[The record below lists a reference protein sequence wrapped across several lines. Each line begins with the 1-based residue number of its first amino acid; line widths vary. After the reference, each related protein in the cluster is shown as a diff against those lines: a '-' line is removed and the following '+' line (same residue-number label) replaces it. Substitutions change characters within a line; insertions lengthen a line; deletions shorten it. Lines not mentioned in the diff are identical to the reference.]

1 MKKAV
6 LPVTFLALLLGATEG
21 WSAEDRF
28 YRFEIRQ
35 DELRGAPD
43 FGFLNRPLAASDRIF
58 VRDGRFMRV
67 GADLKPNTRDDERV
81 RFFGTNAVFGGAFP
95 EEKDAVRIAR
105 RLRRLGVNLVRL
117 HHMDSSPDKDPQQ
130 ARSILTTDPYPTL
143 NRVSVGRL
151 RAFLNALKAE
161 GIYVNL
167 NLHVGYTFRP
177 AVDKVPAM
185 PEGVSFPTQSKPLHV
200 FYPRMVE
207 LQLEF
212 TRRVID
218 ALGLRGDPVLAM
230 VEINNESSLV
240 DSWQRGGLDRAA
252 QGEYRAELQRQ
263 WNAYL
268 KARYQNTEALSKAW
282 GGVPPGQSLEQG
294 NLALVTSK
302 EVEPP
307 ARANDYI
314 RFLAEKDREY
324 LRRMRDAAKERLDAL
339 VPVTGTQMGFGGVL
353 NLDTH
358 ADLDYIDHHFYID
371 HYNFPN
377 QSWDA
382 RDWRIRD
389 SSAVGSGLSAFLN
402 VAVGRERGRPYTVS
416 EFNQN
421 WPNRHAAEIVPALA
435 AFGAFQDWDS
445 IMHFAYS
452 HGREWD
458 TRLPSGFDLNGDWT
472 KYVNFGQ
479 AALLFRTAV
488 RPARQWLQIPISEAM
503 RLQFTRE
510 RRNGAIARGLEETVQ
525 YDPRLA
531 LLHAVALVRREG
543 AAWKAVKAPEEL
555 RSDTG
560 ELYYSP
566 SGRVLTIDT
575 PLAAGVIGFTGTKAV
590 SAGVVEVQLAER
602 SRGFVTLLVTSLDQK
617 PLGESTR
624 MLLTIPGYVLATQP
638 SSDPPRPQRFILYP
652 GTADWWTL
660 EPEPGSTRPS
670 GNRGGGAPP
679 AWMEQVECQVTL
691 RTKAANLTVY
701 PLDGAGQRLR
711 ALGADAVVKAPGGGF
726 RIHLQAEGQDLAP
739 WYEIVRP

>member
-1 MKKAV
+1 MNRTR
-6 LPVTFLALLLGATEG
+6 LPAALLMLLLTATGA

-28 YRFEIRQ
+28 YRFEIQQ
-35 DELRGAPD
+35 DELGGAPD
-43 FGFLNRPLAASDRIF
+43 FSFLNRPLTASDKIF
-58 VRDGRFMRV
+58 VGNGWFFRV
-67 GADLKPNTRDDERV
+67 GADRKPNTRDDQRV
-81 RFFGTNAVFGGAFP
+81 RFFGTNVVFGACFP
-95 EEKDAVRIAR
+95 EEKDGVRIAR

-143 NRVSVGRL
+143 NPVSVARL
-151 RAFLNALKAE
+151 RRFLDALKAE

-177 AVDKVPAM
+177 AEDKVPAM
-185 PEGVSFPTQSKPLHV
+185 PEGAAFPTQSKPLHI

-268 KARYQNTEALSKAW
+268 KSRYQNTQALSKAW
-282 GGVPPGQSLEQG
+282 GSVPAGQSLEQG
-294 NLALVTSK
+294 NLALVTNK
-302 EVEPP
+302 EVDPP
-307 ARANDYI
+307 ARANDYL
-314 RFLAEKDREY
+314 RFLADKDREY
-324 LRRMRDAAKERLDAL
+324 LRRMRDAAKQRLDEL

-358 ADLDYIDHHFYID
+358 ADLEYIDHHFYID

-377 QSWDA
+377 RRWDA

-389 SSAVGSGLSAFLN
+389 SSAVGSGLSVFLN

-421 WPNRHAAEIVPALA
+421 WPNRYAAEIVPALA

-452 HGREWD
+452 HDREWG

-472 KYVNFGQ
+472 KYVHFGQ
-479 AALLFRTAV
+479 AALLFRQAV
-488 RPARQWLQIPISEAM
+488 RPARQWIEVPLSEAM

-531 LLHAVALVRREG
+531 LRHAVALVRREG
-543 AAWKAVKAPEEL
+543 TPWKPLPVPQEL

-566 SGRVLTIDT
+566 GGRVLTIDT
-575 PLAAGVIGFTGTKAV
+575 PLAAGVIGFTGTQPVA
-590 SAGVVEVQLAER
+590 AGPVEVQLSET
-602 SRGFVTLLVTSLDQK
+602 SRGFVTLLVTSLDEK
-617 PLGESTR
+617 PLRDSSR
-624 MLLTIPGYVLATQP
+624 LLLTIPGYVLSTQP

-652 GTADWWTL
+652 GTTDWWTL

-670 GNRGGGAPP
+670 GNRGGGVPP
-679 AWMEQVECQVTL
+679 AWMERVECYVTL
-691 RTKAANLTVY
+691 RTQAPTLAVY
-701 PLDGAGQRLR
+701 PLDGAGRRLR
-711 ALGADAVVKAPGGGF
+711 PLPSEAVMKAPRGGF
-726 RIHLQAEGQDLAP
+726 RIHLQGEGQDLAP
-739 WYEIVRP
+739 WFEIVRQ